1 MKYLP
6 YLFVFVS
13 FSMVSQEAIET
24 VLIGKTELKVDKL
37 ISINSFDSTFYILD
51 NVLFKKSKNSK
62 IDMGYSNFQLGNI
75 TSVDAFNPLKINVF
89 YKDFNTLII
98 LDNRLSE
105 IFKIDFNTTTP
116 YKNVSHVATGY
127 DNTIWAFN
135 QDTQQLELFDYKT
148 KTTKAKTLPVKSE
161 VLGLKSNYNYC
172 WLLTKKYLYVFNYFG
187 TLTEKIKNNGYDA
200 LAETNEKLIL
210 KKDNTLFF
218 LDSATKPTIPI
229 QLPNLT
235 PDTFFATNETL
246 YIYSHKIVY
255 QYHLK
260 TN

>member
-1 MKYLP
+1 MKYLS
-6 YLFVFVS
+6 YFFVFIS
-13 FSMVSQEAIET
+13 FSVVSQEAIEA
-24 VLIGKTELKVDKL
+24 VLIDKTELKVDKL
-37 ISINSFDSTFYILD
+37 VSVNSFGSTFYVLE
-51 NVLFKKSKNSK
+51 NVLFEKNKNSK
-62 IDMGYSNFQLGNI
+62 VDIGYSNFQLGSI
-75 TSVDAFNPLKINVF
+75 ATVDAFNPLKINLF
-89 YKDFNTLII
+89 YKDFNTVIV
-98 LDNRLSE
+98 LDNRLAE

-116 YKNVSHVATGY
+116 YKSVSYVATGY

-161 VLGLKSNYNYC
+161 VLDLKSNYNYC

-187 TLTEKIKNNGYDA
+187 TLIEKIKNNGYDA
-200 LAETNEKLIL
+200 LAEANEKLIL
-210 KKDNTLFF
+210 KKNNDLFF
-218 LDSATKPTIPI
+218 WNSTTKLLTPI

-246 YIYSHKIVY
+246 YIYSDKILY